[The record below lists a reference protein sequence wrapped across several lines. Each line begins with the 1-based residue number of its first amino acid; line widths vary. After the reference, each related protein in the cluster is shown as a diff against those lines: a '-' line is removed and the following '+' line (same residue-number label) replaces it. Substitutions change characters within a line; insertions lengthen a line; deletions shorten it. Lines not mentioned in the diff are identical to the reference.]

1 MHIDALV
8 YVIMRE
14 RKKEIFIQMY
24 GFCISMHMSVFHYA
38 FLEGTII
45 LIHKIRDK
53 RNQTLTL

>member
-8 YVIMRE
+8 YEIMRE
-14 RKKEIFIQMY
+14 WKKEIFIQMY

-53 RNQTLTL
+53 RHLT